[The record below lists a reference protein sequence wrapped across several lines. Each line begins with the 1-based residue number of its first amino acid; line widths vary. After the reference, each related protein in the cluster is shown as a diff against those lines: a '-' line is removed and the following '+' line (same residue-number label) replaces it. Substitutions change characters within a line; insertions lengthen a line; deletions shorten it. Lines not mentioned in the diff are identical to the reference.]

1 MQRSTLARLASRGMA
16 LPPRIVALA
25 LALTFGFA
33 AAGCGGKKAESDQGA
48 LSKDVQ
54 AACTGSALA
63 AAPKLPPSFPQIE
76 QDKLTYTQ
84 QSTVGPTNV
93 VEGYF
98 NGDVKD
104 AHEEFEK
111 ELKAAG
117 YDILFNELED
127 HDSEI
132 SWKGEERTGQVAMR
146 EECGE
151 SDKTYVHITNRPAD

>member
-1 MQRSTLARLASRGMA
+1 MRSAARILT
-16 LPPRIVALA
+16 LA
-25 LALTFGFA
+25 LAVALGFA
-33 AAGCGGKKAESDQGA
+33 VAGCGGKKEEADKGA
-48 LSKDVQ
+48 LAENVQ
-54 AACTGSALA
+54 AACTGTALSE
-63 AAPKLPPSFPQIE
+63 APKLPPSFPQIE
-76 QDKLTYTQ
+76 EDKLTYTQ
-84 QSTVGPTNV
+84 QSTVGPTEV
-93 VEGYF
+93 IEGYF
-98 NGDVKD
+98 NGDVKE